1 MDTIIDKY
9 MDKLRSWIPDWF
21 TPTVTLLYLCSMLI
35 IFPYFNTEKMFHL
48 FLDKRDYFL
57 VTSIVYLCV
66 MLPRILIALYDWGN
80 DMYAPKKPDIIFALV
95 LLAAF
100 AISTVYSRDIRM
112 TFFEMTSR
120 TISGLCFLVILAIFF
135 TIRQSGRLDKF
146 LLWGWIAGSSALYIC
161 GILCACG
168 INFLYLQ
175 DGLTSKQL
183 PVYLTPMSN
192 TNYNTCYVC
201 LMLPPIMVL
210 YMLCKEELTQKICKY
225 NIYLGFLFTF
235 FIKTESAII
244 AIIFGIFLLGYFALE
259 SEEWAVRYSQIVGSY
274 LGAKV
279 TIRVLMLLL
288 GDDVY
293 PFHGLSALL
302 LNYVVLLVE
311 ILCYAAFQRAWKKNA
326 NVIREKMLSVRKLL
340 VIIAAAAAGLCIAGL
355 VIININARNISKRSF
370 LYQFVLTNSTFSGRG
385 YVWLRTMD
393 TIKDEPILRKL
404 FGNGLNSF
412 RMVTQEMG
420 KIPVGNEFAD
430 PHNEILQMMMDKG
443 VLGLVGYYGMLIST
457 LVRGLRSWKNNA
469 FYLMSVMTVSIY
481 LLQSLANEYSIYT
494 LPFLFIFLA
503 LVNGKSIDE
512 CPQAGVWKK

>member
-192 TNYNTCYVC
+192 TTYNTC
-201 LMLPPIMVL
+201 
-210 YMLCKEELTQKICKY
+210 
-225 NIYLGFLFTF
+225 
-235 FIKTESAII
+235 
-244 AIIFGIFLLGYFALE
+244 
-259 SEEWAVRYSQIVGSY
+259 
-274 LGAKV
+274 
-279 TIRVLMLLL
+279 
-288 GDDVY
+288 
-293 PFHGLSALL
+293 
-302 LNYVVLLVE
+302 
-311 ILCYAAFQRAWKKNA
+311 
-326 NVIREKMLSVRKLL
+326 
-340 VIIAAAAAGLCIAGL
+340 
-355 VIININARNISKRSF
+355 
-370 LYQFVLTNSTFSGRG
+370 
-385 YVWLRTMD
+385 
-393 TIKDEPILRKL
+393 
-404 FGNGLNSF
+404 
-412 RMVTQEMG
+412 
-420 KIPVGNEFAD
+420 
-430 PHNEILQMMMDKG
+430 
-443 VLGLVGYYGMLIST
+443 
-457 LVRGLRSWKNNA
+457 
-469 FYLMSVMTVSIY
+469 
-481 LLQSLANEYSIYT
+481 
-494 LPFLFIFLA
+494 
-503 LVNGKSIDE
+503 
-512 CPQAGVWKK
+512 